1 MAIPMKIEHKL
12 SDQVWKRS
20 NRSVLGNAFHELGVP
35 PSDPFREFYASFQGP
50 FRSGNSSYEL
60 LDIIDQEES
69 IIANTRIVREEFEF
83 PPRYVV
89 LTSMNGLAAL
99 VYDLETGGVF
109 DVDFEGSDKLLVEG
123 QLAPRWPSW
132 WEFAVEYFS

>member
-1 MAIPMKIEHKL
+1 MAIPTKIEHKL

-20 NRSVLGNAFHELGVP
+20 NNSVLGNAFHELGVH
-35 PSDPFREFYASFQGP
+35 PSDPFGEFYTSFQGP
-50 FRSGNSSYEL
+50 FRSSKISYEL

-69 IIANTRIVREEFEF
+69 IVGNTRVVREKFEF
-83 PPRYVV
+83 PPRYIV
-89 LTSMNGLAAL
+89 LTSLNGLAVL
-99 VYDLETGGVF
+99 VYDLKTGGVF
-109 DVDFEGSDKLLVEG
+109 NVDFEGGDKLLIEG